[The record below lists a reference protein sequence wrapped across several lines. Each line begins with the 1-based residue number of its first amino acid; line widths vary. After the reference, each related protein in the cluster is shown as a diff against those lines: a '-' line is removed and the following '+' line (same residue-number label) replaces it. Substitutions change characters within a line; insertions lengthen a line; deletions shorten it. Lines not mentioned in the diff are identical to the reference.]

1 MTQEIYNPNPGFSNP
16 HIKDFDEYLSLYKES
31 IENPEKFFGDLAK
44 ENISWIEDFKEVH
57 NSEFTTFG
65 GNEEFLRQ
73 HGVEVV
79 IAEDADC
86 IALMEKFIREKPEL
100 WAEDIAED

>member
-44 ENISWIEDFKEVH
+44 ENISWIKDFDITH
-57 NSEFTTFG
+57 NDKFSDTVNDKASDDMSVLE
-65 GNEEFLRQ
+65 N
-73 HGVEVV
+73 VNVV
-79 IAEDADC
+79 LTVAIV
-86 IALMEKFIREKPEL
+86 FY
-100 WAEDIAED
+100 

>member
-44 ENISWIEDFKEVH
+44 EIFHGLKILKRYITL
-57 NSEFTTFG
+57 NSRKLNG
-65 GNEEFLRQ
+65 LLEEKQ
-73 HGVEVV
+73 T
-79 IAEDADC
+79 
-86 IALMEKFIREKPEL
+86 
-100 WAEDIAED
+100 